1 MIRRLRLAALALLA
15 ACATLPAQAQRNEAA
30 DRAAIHALL
39 TAYGSTLD
47 AGDFEGFGKLF
58 GKSGV
63 YVTGGREAKGP
74 DAAANMRRVFAAN
87 PMGLPDPKFHIFFNE
102 VVTFDGPDTAQ
113 ATSMSFYVAP
123 DANNRPAPVLMA
135 RYEDQLVREDGHWVF
150 ARRVVRSLIPAP
162 RPAQ

>member
-1 MIRRLRLAALALLA
+1 MIRRLRLGALAVLA
-15 ACATLPAQAQRNEAA
+15 AGATLPAQGQRNEAA

-58 GKSGV
+58 GKNGV

-74 DAAANMRRVFAAN
+74 DAAVNMRRVFAAN

-102 VVTFDGPDTAQ
+102 VVTFDGPDTAH

-135 RYEDQLVREDGHWVF
+135 RYEDQLVREDGQWIF